1 MLVLQIG
8 SDWFHT
14 FFITFFDRSTCS
26 CLKLL
31 LLIFLVVFFVYYS
44 VEVGGLLRD
53 LQNTPQP
60 V

>member
-14 FFITFFDRSTCS
+14 SFFFFFDRSTFS
-26 CLKLL
+26 CLMLL
-31 LLIFLVVFFVYYS
+31 FFVFFVYYS
-44 VEVGGLLRD
+44 VGVGGLLRD